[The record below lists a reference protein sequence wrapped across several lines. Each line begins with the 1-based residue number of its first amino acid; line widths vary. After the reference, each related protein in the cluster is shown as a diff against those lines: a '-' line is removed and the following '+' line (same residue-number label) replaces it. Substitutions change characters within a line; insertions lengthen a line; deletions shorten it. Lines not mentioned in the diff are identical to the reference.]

1 MLKPSVLESKV
12 LENIA
17 RYCIGSQWIIMLKN
31 AWNNIV
37 FSTSCLNA
45 WTWLINKTDEKVEFA
60 SYSGVELTVKYEP
73 NILPLPAMISVLLY
87 SRAERERYWTFPLH
101 RKVLV
106 TRPKNYSEEDI
117 DTSSWTHRLNCIFVP
132 TLPLKGMATFGAHE
146 NVLQKLPSP
155 LMVMLVMISFCDE
168 L

>member
-1 MLKPSVLESKV
+1 
-12 LENIA
+12 
-17 RYCIGSQWIIMLKN
+17 MLKN

-37 FSTSCLNA
+37 FSTSCFNA

-87 SRAERERYWTFPLH
+87 SRAEREWYWTFPLH

-117 DTSSWTHRLNCIFVP
+117 DTSSWAHRCNCIFVP
-132 TLPLKGMATFGAHE
+132 TLPWKCASKVAIPFNG
-146 NVLQKLPSP
+146 NVGNDILLWWIIIFWTLFYSTII
-155 LMVMLVMISFCDE
+155 LILLLEGFVMLNSS
-168 L
+168 